1 MIFLLFSSI
10 ICAIK
15 AKIDFHEFNLTNYG
29 SFRDKLQKNH
39 FLITLSTNNPDKYQ
53 FYKSFFIDICKDLA
67 QYVHKNINFSYV
79 LLLDPNL
86 NVNFDATFYV
96 YLPGISEKEVSIY
109 PRLSVAFNT
118 NKIINN
124 CLQQAIDLRRLEK
137 KQKSPEIARIKEEL
151 RQLARMI
158 RSGRHPQSTQEKL
171 LEDYNSLT
179 DELMQYIPENKQ
191 KERKLRLQLQ
201 ITSRN
206 DRKYKRI
213 QKEIQKEKEI
223 KAKYINKDKHEL
235 SIHKLD
241 KITEKEIIQTLRQ
254 ASEDSTL
261 KVFTSAF
268 VGMYNW
274 MKAGVIHL
282 FNTTAK
288 RYRDDL

>member
-10 ICAIK
+10 ICAHE
-15 AKIDFHEFNLTNYG
+15 AKLDFHEFDLTDYG

-39 FLITLSTNNPDKYQ
+39 FLITLSTNNSDKYQ
-53 FYKSFFIDICKDLA
+53 FYKSFFMDICNDLSQYAQKD
-67 QYVHKNINFSYV
+67 INFSYV

-86 NVNFDATFYV
+86 NVNYDAAFYI

-151 RQLARMI
+151 RQIAKMI
-158 RSGRHPQSTQEKL
+158 KSGRHPQASQEKL
-171 LEDYNSLT
+171 LEDYNSLS

-201 ITSRN
+201 ITPRN

-213 QKEIQKEKEI
+213 QKEIQKEKELR
-223 KAKYINKDKHEL
+223 AKYINKDQHDL
-235 SIHKLD
+235 SIHKID
-241 KITEKEIIQTLRQ
+241 KITEKEIIQALRQ

-261 KVFTSAF
+261 KIFTSAF
-268 VGMYNW
+268 VGMYHW

-282 FNTTAK
+282 FNATAK